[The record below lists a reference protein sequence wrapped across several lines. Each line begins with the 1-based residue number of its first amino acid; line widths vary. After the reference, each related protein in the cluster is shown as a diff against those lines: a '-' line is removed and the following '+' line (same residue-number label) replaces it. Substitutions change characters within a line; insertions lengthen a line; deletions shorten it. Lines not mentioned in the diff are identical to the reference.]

1 MLKIKSLILVLILIV
16 NSVILI
22 DKDKIESSNRQ
33 VELTADYELFNEFE
47 QLNLLTKFS
56 EQGLSSLAVG
66 EESLRELAR
75 ENKISIESAWGFKG
89 ASAAQDEIN
98 SNQIYISGP
107 PAILGQVV
115 KRWRKLNDLEYD
127 KEKNRLIIP
136 QSRSELL
143 TKPVYFASRALSLS
157 QRTNLNLIPRFK
169 ADSSYQELSSV
180 AASLKDLTTIIFSG
194 QEVVGY
200 ADNLIQ
206 TAKKLEELDL
216 KLGLIEPFLAPQR
229 GAKELAAQMSYQAL
243 RVHSIKQR
251 ELEQLGVQAAVNRY
265 FKAVQQRN
273 VRLLYLK
280 PFANEVQ
287 TSQFITSL
295 QEKLSE
301 ANYDLAVAQPF
312 EKAKDYQQLKVGLI
326 LLLLLLTCLYL
337 KEFNTKLAVISLVS
351 GLSLILIFYLLA
363 WSALIVLVSLLI
375 AVIVPWLEYIY
386 LLSTIRERSLKE
398 VYLTFLAITL
408 ISITAGLVIT
418 ALLFDNSYLL
428 QIKEF
433 RGVKVAFALPLLLG
447 AGYYLGQESKTKD
460 IKEEIEIFL
469 AEPVSWRQLLLLSS
483 ALVLGVFYL
492 GRTGNQ
498 FFIGVSSI
506 EVLIRKY
513 LAEFFV
519 VRPRFKSFLIGHPLL
534 LLGLFRGPKKYYQW
548 LLLGGLIGQINII
561 NTLVHL
567 HMPLKISL
575 LRVVIGV
582 AMQLA
587 IIPVY
592 RLNILTS
599 KGVEQD

>member
-1 MLKIKSLILVLILIV
+1 MLKIKVLILVLILIV
-16 NSVILI
+16 SSLILI

-47 QLNLLTKFS
+47 QLHLLTKFS
-56 EQGLSSLAVG
+56 ELGLSSLAVG

-75 ENKISIESAWGFKG
+75 ENKISIESVWRFKG
-89 ASAAQDEIN
+89 PSAAQNEID

-107 PAILGQVV
+107 PDILGQVAN
-115 KRWRKLNDLEYD
+115 RWRKFNDLEYD

-136 QSRSELL
+136 QSRAELL
-143 TKPVYFASRALSLS
+143 TKPVYFPNRAIILS
-157 QRTNLNLIPRFK
+157 QATDLNLIPRFK
-169 ADSSYQELSSV
+169 ADSNYQELAPV
-180 AASLKDLTTIIFSG
+180 IADLKDVTTIIFSG

-200 ADNLIQ
+200 ADNLVQ
-206 TAKKLEELDL
+206 TAKKLEELEL

-229 GAKELAAQMSYQAL
+229 GAKELAAKMNYQAL

-251 ELEQLGVQAAVNRY
+251 ELEQLGVQAAVDRY

-280 PFANEVQ
+280 PFANEVL
-287 TSQFITSL
+287 TRQFITSL
-295 QEKLSE
+295 QEKLLK
-301 ANYDLAVAQPF
+301 ANYDLATAEPF
-312 EKAKDYQQLKVGLI
+312 KEAEDYRQLKIALV
-326 LLLLLLTCLYL
+326 LLLLLLTCLCLQQY
-337 KEFNTKLAVISLVS
+337 NAKLAVIFLVS
-351 GLSLILIFYLLA
+351 GLSLILISYFLA
-363 WSALIVLVSLLI
+363 WELLTVLTVLLI

-386 LLSTIRERSLKE
+386 LLSTVRERSLKE
-398 VYLTFLAITL
+398 IYLTFLAITL
-408 ISITAGLVIT
+408 VSITAGLVIT

-428 QIKEF
+428 QIKQF
-433 RGVKVAFALPLLLG
+433 RGIKVAFALPLLLG
-447 AGYYLGQESKTKD
+447 AVYYLGQESRTQD
-460 IKEEIEIFL
+460 IKEWINRSL

-483 ALVLGVFYL
+483 GLVLLVFYL

-498 FFIGVSSI
+498 FLIGVSSI
-506 EVLIRKY
+506 EVLIREW
-513 LAEFFV
+513 LAAVFI

-582 AMQLA
+582 GMQLA

-592 RLNILTS
+592 RLSILTS